1 VLSSCL
7 DETDNPEAGL
17 SCFSARTGDQAL
29 VLAAKNRKEQAFE
42 ILVERYRRKIFAVVV
57 QFTRVRE
64 DAEDITQQSFQ
75 KAFVHLQ
82 KLKGKS
88 SFSARLTRIA
98 VNEALKLLRRRR
110 GRREISIEEERFT
123 PKEAA
128 RKGVHMWTFVLIVV
142 LAVLVFLSVTGSER
156 ASDRR

>member
-1 VLSSCL
+1 MVPSLV
-7 DETDNPEAGL
+7 DEIDKSGMAVP
-17 SCFSARTGDQAL
+17 SFSAPAGEKEL
-29 VLAAKNRKEQAFE
+29 VVAAKNGNEEAFE
-42 ILVERYRRKIFAVVV
+42 ILVERYRRRMFAVALRLTHV
-57 QFTRVRE
+57 QE

-128 RKGVHMWTFVLIVV
+128 RKGVHMWTFVLIVA
-142 LAVLVFLSVTGSER
+142 LAVLVFLSVTGSEG